1 MLGVGTILVARIVA
15 ERELAWYI
23 REVLCFGL
31 QEATLS
37 KNRLLDASQAQ
48 RFRNDSF
55 IWHIAKDA
63 RQRI

>member
-37 KNRLLDASQAQ
+37 KNRLYSMPHNHNAFGMTVSYG
-48 RFRNDSF
+48 
-55 IWHIAKDA
+55 I
-63 RQRI
+63 